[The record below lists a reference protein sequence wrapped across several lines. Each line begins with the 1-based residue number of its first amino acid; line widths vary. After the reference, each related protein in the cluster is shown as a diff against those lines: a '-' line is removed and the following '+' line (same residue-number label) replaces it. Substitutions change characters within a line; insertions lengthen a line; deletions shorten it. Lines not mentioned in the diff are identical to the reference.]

1 MVDKPFEKRI
11 RRNGGS
17 TIGLAGCGIWLFFVL
32 ILVGMDERKAC
43 KVNTI
48 AFLHPSIRNCFRASC
63 CKVD

>member
-11 RRNGGS
+11 RWNGGS
-17 TIGLAGCGIWLFFVL
+17 TIGLAGCGIWLFFVV

-48 AFLHPSIRNCFRASC
+48 AFLHPSICNYVWASC